1 VFHRRRPPLLG
12 FFYDWWDQDLPPQFM
27 PAATAFPSLP
37 KQYRRR
43 AWCVLDSRH
52 GRILL
57 KSTRTMDLIIW
68 DPISNDWQEL

>member
-1 VFHRRRPPLLG
+1 
-12 FFYDWWDQDLPPQFM
+12 M